1 MIRKEHAKAKD
12 FTIVRHQIGGDKFEI
27 LVDPDKGLKYKRGEM
42 GEIRNVL
49 MIDTIFTDANKG
61 EKASADKLEK
71 NYGTSDPIEV
81 AKEMFENGTFQL
93 NAQQRNEMTE
103 QKRKQIIHII
113 SRTYVDPK
121 TKLPH
126 PPVRI
131 ENAMEEIRYHID
143 PFKEA
148 DEQVQEVVQ
157 ALRSVLPMSSENI
170 QIALKI
176 PAEYTGKAYGTV
188 KDFGTIKRDEWQNDG
203 SWVAVVELPAAM
215 QVDFMEALGKDTQGN
230 VQSKI
235 VK

>member
-12 FTIVRHQIGGDKFEI
+12 FTIVRHQIEGEKFEI
-27 LVDPDKGLKYKRGEM
+27 LVDPDKGLKYKRGEI

-49 MIDTIFTDANKG
+49 MIDTIFTDASKG
-61 EKASADKLEK
+61 EKASVDNLEIH
-71 NYGTSDPIEV
+71 YGTSDPIEV
-81 AKEMFENGTFQL
+81 AKEMFEKGTFQL
-93 NAQQRNEMTE
+93 NTQQRQEMTE
-103 QKRKQIIHII
+103 QKRKQIVNII
-113 SRTYVDPK
+113 SKTFVDPK

-126 PPVRI
+126 PVVRI
-131 ENAMEEIRYHID
+131 ENAMEDIRYHID

-188 KDFGTIKRDEWQNDG
+188 KDYGTIKRDEWQNDG
-203 SWVAVVELPAAM
+203 SWVTVVELPAAM

>member
-1 MIRKEHAKAKD
+1 
-12 FTIVRHQIGGDKFEI
+12 
-27 LVDPDKGLKYKRGEM
+27 
-42 GEIRNVL
+42 
-49 MIDTIFTDANKG
+49 
-61 EKASADKLEK
+61 
-71 NYGTSDPIEV
+71 
-81 AKEMFENGTFQL
+81 MFEKGTFQL
-93 NAQQRNEMTE
+93 NTQQRQEMTE
-103 QKRKQIIHII
+103 QKRKQIIYII

-131 ENAMEEIRYHID
+131 ENAMEDIRYHID

-188 KDFGTIKRDEWQNDG
+188 KNFGTIKRDEWQNDG

-215 QVDFMEALGKDTQGN
+215 QVDLMEALGKDTQGN